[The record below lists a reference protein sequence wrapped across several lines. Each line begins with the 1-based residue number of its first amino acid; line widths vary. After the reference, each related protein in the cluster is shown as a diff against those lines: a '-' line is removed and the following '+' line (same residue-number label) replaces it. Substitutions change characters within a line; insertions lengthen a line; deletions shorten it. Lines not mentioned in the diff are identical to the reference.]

1 MSLLS
6 DTQGRPH
13 TVRAVI
19 QTMKLLGGTLP
30 DDEVVRWFLPGPFQG
45 ENTENAKSRISQTL
59 GCARSLGWVETERR
73 VHRLTNLQIPTTP
86 DAFLDHL
93 HSTLCATDKV
103 EDRRVL
109 EAYSVVVLHMEEERT
124 TDWLKDWTAPRLAD
138 FIDLAIRGGEEG
150 PRTFNTT
157 KLTAWPEWLEGIGL
171 AWNSKS
177 ERSLKQFLP
186 DPVPRLQRELPH
198 LGAELG
204 FDREIPPFDFL
215 RALGRRMP
223 YLDSG
228 VILQDISE
236 RMKRPLPQD
245 RVTLVLGRALR
256 ELEEDG
262 ELTLASRGDAATRVL
277 QIPAVGVW
285 PARPVVGVV
294 IHEENVR

>member
-19 QTMKLLGGTLP
+19 QTMKLLGGKLP

-45 ENTENAKSRISQTL
+45 EDAEKAKSRVSQTL
-59 GCARSLGWVETERR
+59 GCARSLGWVETDRR
-73 VHRLTNLQIPTTP
+73 VHRLINLEIPTTP

-93 HSTLCATDKV
+93 HATLCATDKV

-109 EAYSVVVLHMEEERT
+109 EAYSVVVIHMEEERT

-186 DPVPRLQRELPH
+186 DPMPRLQRELPH

-204 FDREIPPFDFL
+204 FDRELSPYEFL

-223 YLDSG
+223 YLDG
-228 VILQDISE
+228 GAILQDISE

-245 RVTLVLGRALR
+245 RVTLVLARALR
-256 ELEEDG
+256 ELGEDG
-262 ELTLASRGDAATRVL
+262 GLTLVSRGDAATRVL

-285 PARPVVGVV
+285 PALPLVGVV